1 MLELHYVKLTNMG
14 NQKLMNFDFLHAK
27 NQNSLAS
34 NFPTGINRTV
44 RIGNFCGKC
53 VTEYCVATQ

>member
-1 MLELHYVKLTNMG
+1 MSLGKFGTPPVYGDLTKPKQILWG
-14 NQKLMNFDFLHAK
+14 FLHAK
-27 NQNSLAS
+27 NQNSLAY

-53 VTEYCVATQ
+53 VTENI